1 MKERIDYWHDGKR
14 YPLKLTGYGHK
25 LLSDQ
30 SAPTSTA
37 ITAALVAF
45 LGNDDHMATCQAFCH
60 LHGMSLSMLV
70 ELALSRH
77 YDR

>member
-1 MKERIDYWHDGKR
+1 MKERIDYWHDGQR
-14 YPLKLTGYGHK
+14 YPIKLTGYGHE
-25 LLSDQ
+25 LLAKQGGSS
-30 SAPTSTA
+30 SAA
-37 ITAALVAF
+37 ITTALIAF
-45 LGNDDHMATCQAFCH
+45 LGNDDHMATCQAFCR